1 MLTVTDLN
9 GKTYIAE
16 AQIPRTRV
24 IGEREISPAFVHSD
38 INNEFLSD
46 IETGWIANFD
56 GDEYWLYNPREDK
69 HGNKQFDGLL
79 DFVRQGNKIWHI
91 DDAEDKSMTIQNS
104 IGPLI
109 ATIPDYTLNIID
121 NFYANTMNYSNR
133 QTTTERFLY
142 FIERH
147 NAEFDIPIGSKTIRV
162 LNEVGTYRDELM
174 IHEDDNLI
182 DFSLDTQSSSFCTT
196 VKGYYDFDDD
206 GFPRQSVTFRSSL
219 ADKYG
224 DIPGQPIFDE
234 RFNNRDAVYEAAR
247 KQQESTYQLSFTVA
261 AELFDSPVNP
271 GDYVPIVIPSK
282 SINMYIRAVEVNEL
296 FDEDED
302 LIDAQYSFGNENI
315 ASLYRDLQYD
325 TQQDITDMLL
335 GKKKIPPSV
344 LPAAMKRA
352 FEIITGDSDSVM
364 EYRKDRLTGHH
375 DKDLGNA
382 VEMNVSGLV
391 FIRGGEP
398 RAAITYQ
405 GVVTEALTAG
415 TIDTNRIKIVGAE
428 GYFYIDGDELFA
440 ASYEDNSKWFRLSP
454 DEGFVLNRLPSK
466 WIATDGRELIIDG
479 IMRGQQVA
487 NIQQFNNKD
496 YVVFNDRDM
505 EIRLADY
512 HAVYVLWDRYKGRYL
527 DLTGIVRLDSA
538 SAHTFRYFDIQITR
552 VGTGEVIA
560 TLRKEAHKTT
570 DPEVYSWD
578 MRIDLQTYFNT
589 IVDYRRIDFYI
600 NARLV
605 NALGQNMAYFR
616 LNQGEFYG

>member
-38 INNEFLSD
+38 INDEFLSD

-56 GDEYWLYNPREDK
+56 DDEYWLYNPREDK

-261 AELFDSPVNP
+261 AELFDAPVNP

-325 TQQDITDMLL
+325 TQKDITDMLL

-375 DKDLGNA
+375 DKDAGNA

-398 RAAITYQ
+398 RAAITYE

-440 ASYEDNSKWFRLSP
+440 ASYDDINKWFKLSP
-454 DEGFVLNRLPSK
+454 KDGFILNRLPVQ
-466 WIATDGRELIIDG
+466 WNAYDGREFISDG
-479 IMRGQQVA
+479 LMRGQPVA
-487 NIQQFNNKD
+487 NLYRFENSAVESDGSRDLLINHENYQRV
-496 YVVFNDRDM
+496 YVVYDQWRSNRLDLLMNFSLNWDSVHSFRHFDIRVVDM
-505 EIRLADY
+505 Y
-512 HAVYVLWDRYKGRYL
+512 GSSAVYTQRVSVYKEPVGEQNFLRMSV
-527 DLTGIVRLDSA
+527 DL
-538 SAHTFRYFDIQITR
+538 
-552 VGTGEVIA
+552 
-560 TLRKEAHKTT
+560 KN
-570 DPEVYSWD
+570 
-578 MRIDLQTYFNT
+578 YFNS
-589 IVDYRRIDFYI
+589 IVDYRNLHLYI
-600 NARLV
+600 EVRMINVLNSNTALFRV
-605 NALGQNMAYFR
+605 NK
-616 LNQGEFYG
+616 GELYD

>member
-1 MLTVTDLN
+1 MLTVTDLE
-9 GKTYIAE
+9 GKEYAAE

-24 IGEREISPAFVHSD
+24 IGEREISPAFLRSD
-38 INNEFLSD
+38 INDEFLSD
-46 IETGWIANFD
+46 IETGWIATFE

-79 DFVRQGNKIWHI
+79 DFVRQGNKVWHI
-91 DDAEDKSMTIQNS
+91 DDVEDKSMTIQNS

-109 ATIPDYTLNIID
+109 AAMQDYTLNIID

-162 LNEVGTYRDELM
+162 VNEVGTYRDDLI
-174 IHEDDNLI
+174 IHEDDNLL
-182 DFSLDTQSSSFCTT
+182 DFALDTQSASFCTT
-196 VKGYYDFDDD
+196 VKGYYDFDDE

-234 RFNNRDAVYEAAR
+234 RYNDRDSVYDAAR
-247 KQQESTYQLSFTVA
+247 KQQESTYQLSFTVS
-261 AELFDSPVNP
+261 AELFDVPVNP

-296 FDEDED
+296 FDENAE

-335 GKKKIPPSV
+335 GKKKLPPSV
-344 LPAAMKRA
+344 FPAAMKRA

-375 DKDLGNA
+375 DKNKGNA

-398 RAAITYQ
+398 RAAITYE

-428 GYFYIDGDELFA
+428 GYFYIDGDELVSIDYNDTSKYTKISPGKAVF
-440 ASYEDNSKWFRLSP
+440 SKNIEIIRYDNTPYIINGVPQFEVPIVTKPNMDVGVVFEQRDYETKSEQFVQFEVGYTSHAGRYAIFDFQPSLKWDSTDPFRYMEFIVEPWTVPSGISVESVTHRQLVYRDETNQQFSIRVPLPPPTYDALS
-454 DEGFVLNRLPSK
+454 FLLKFRVLNNSNENIGRVRTYRNR
-466 WIATDGRELIIDG
+466 IAG
-479 IMRGQQVA
+479 
-487 NIQQFNNKD
+487 
-496 YVVFNDRDM
+496 
-505 EIRLADY
+505 
-512 HAVYVLWDRYKGRYL
+512 
-527 DLTGIVRLDSA
+527 
-538 SAHTFRYFDIQITR
+538 
-552 VGTGEVIA
+552 
-560 TLRKEAHKTT
+560 
-570 DPEVYSWD
+570 
-578 MRIDLQTYFNT
+578 
-589 IVDYRRIDFYI
+589 
-600 NARLV
+600 
-605 NALGQNMAYFR
+605 
-616 LNQGEFYG
+616 